1 MKIEKTIKM
10 HLETERLVINAFSP
24 SDKEVWRTI
33 EASAEVRKYIDGQ
46 PLNPKD
52 ADAYI
57 DEIIESYR
65 TNGFGR
71 YAVRHRESSLLMG
84 MCGFRAT
91 SYGLD
96 FGYRYAPEYWG
107 QGYGFEAAKAVLDYG
122 LNMLKLDCIVALAF
136 KANSASIRIIEN
148 LNFEPLGPVV
158 IEGETV
164 EKYEMTQSIWQ
175 NS

>member
-71 YAVRHRESSLLMG
+71 YAVRHRESGLLMG

-96 FGYRYAPEYWG
+96 FGYRYAPKYWG
-107 QGYGFEAAKAVLDYG
+107 QGYGFEAASSVLDYG
-122 LNMLKLDCIVALAF
+122 LNRQKLGPIVALAF
-136 KANSASIRIIEN
+136 KANTASIHIIEK
-148 LNFEPLGPVV
+148 LKFKSLGPVV

-164 EKYEMTQSIWQ
+164 EKYQIG
-175 NS
+175 

>member
-1 MKIEKTIKM
+1 MNFERTIEM

-57 DEIIESYR
+57 DEIIESYQ

-71 YAVRHRESSLLMG
+71 YAVRHRESGLLMG

-96 FGYRYAPEYWG
+96 FGYRYAPGYWG
-107 QGYGFEAAKAVLDYG
+107 QGYGFEAASSVLDYG
-122 LNMLKLDCIVALAF
+122 LNRQKLGPIVALAF
-136 KANSASIRIIEN
+136 KANTASIHIIEK
-148 LNFEPLGPVV
+148 LKFKSLGPVV

-164 EKYEMTQSIWQ
+164 EKYQIG
-175 NS
+175 

>member
-71 YAVRHRESSLLMG
+71 YAVRHRENGLLMG

-96 FGYRYAPEYWG
+96 FGYRYAPGYWG
-107 QGYGFEAAKAVLDYG
+107 QGYGFEAASSVLDFG
-122 LNMLKLDCIVALAF
+122 LNRQKLGPIVALAF
-136 KANSASIRIIEN
+136 KANTASIHLIEK
-148 LNFEPLGPVV
+148 LKFKSLGPVV

-164 EKYEMTQSIWQ
+164 EKYQIG
-175 NS
+175 

>member
-1 MKIEKTIKM
+1 M

-33 EASAEVRKYIDGQ
+33 EASADIRKYIDGQ

-52 ADAYI
+52 ADAYL
-57 DEIIESYR
+57 DQSIESYS
-65 TNGFGR
+65 TKGFGR
-71 YAVRHRESSLLMG
+71 YAVRHKHSGLLMG

-122 LNMLKLDCIVALAF
+122 LNILKLDCIVALAF

-158 IEGETV
+158 IESETV

-175 NS
+175 NK

>member
-1 MKIEKTIKM
+1 VKIEKTIKM

-71 YAVRHRESSLLMG
+71 YAVRHRESGLLMG

-107 QGYGFEAAKAVLDYG
+107 QGYGFEAASSVLDFG
-122 LNMLKLDCIVALAF
+122 LNRQKLGPIVALAF
-136 KANSASIRIIEN
+136 KANTASIHLIEK
-148 LNFEPLGPVV
+148 LKFKSLGPVV

-164 EKYEMTQSIWQ
+164 EKYQIG
-175 NS
+175 

>member
-1 MKIEKTIKM
+1 M

-24 SDKEVWRTI
+24 SDKKVWRTI
-33 EASAEVRKYIDGQ
+33 EASPEVRKYIDGQ
-46 PLNPKD
+46 PLSPKD

-71 YAVRHRESSLLMG
+71 YAVRHRESGLLMG

-96 FGYRYAPEYWG
+96 FGYRYAPKYWG
-107 QGYGFEAAKAVLDYG
+107 QGYGFEAASSVLDYG
-122 LNMLKLDCIVALAF
+122 LNRQKLGPIVALAF
-136 KANSASIRIIEN
+136 KANTASIHIIEK
-148 LNFEPLGPVV
+148 LKFKSLGPVV

-164 EKYEMTQSIWQ
+164 EKYQIG
-175 NS
+175 

>member
-1 MKIEKTIKM
+1 M

-33 EASAEVRKYIDGQ
+33 EASADVRKYIDGQ

-52 ADAYI
+52 ADAYL
-57 DEIIESYR
+57 DQSIESYSIK
-65 TNGFGR
+65 GFGR
-71 YAVRHRESSLLMG
+71 YAVRHKHSGLLMG
-84 MCGFRAT
+84 MCGFRDT

-122 LNMLKLDCIVALAF
+122 LNILKLDCIVALAF

-148 LNFEPLGPVV
+148 LNFESLGPVV

-164 EKYEMTQSIWQ
+164 EKYEMTQRIWQ
-175 NS
+175 NR

>member
-1 MKIEKTIKM
+1 M

-46 PLNPKD
+46 PLRPKD

-71 YAVRHRESSLLMG
+71 YAVRHRENGLLMG

-107 QGYGFEAAKAVLDYG
+107 QGYGFEAASSVLDYG
-122 LNMLKLDCIVALAF
+122 LNRQKLGPIVALAF
-136 KANSASIRIIEN
+136 KANTASIHLIEK
-148 LNFEPLGPVV
+148 LKFKSLGPVV

-164 EKYEMTQSIWQ
+164 EKYQIG
-175 NS
+175 

>member
-1 MKIEKTIKM
+1 MNFERTIEM

-24 SDKEVWRTI
+24 SDKKVWRTI
-33 EASAEVRKYIDGQ
+33 EASPEVRKYIDGQ
-46 PLNPKD
+46 PLSPKD

-71 YAVRHRESSLLMG
+71 YAVRHRESGMLMG

-96 FGYRYAPEYWG
+96 FGYRYAPKYWG
-107 QGYGFEAAKAVLDYG
+107 QGYGFEAASSVLDYG
-122 LNMLKLDCIVALAF
+122 LNRQKLGPIVALAF
-136 KANSASIRIIEN
+136 KANTASIHIIEK
-148 LNFEPLGPVV
+148 LKFKSLGPVV

-164 EKYEMTQSIWQ
+164 EKYQIG
-175 NS
+175 